1 MVSASV
7 QWAISLNETLHIMTY
22 NVTMVC
28 MACIDIESDRRSL
41 VCYIVG
47 NRFPHI
53 KYHSITTTTTAATT
67 TTANNHFF

>member
-41 VCYIVG
+41 VCYIFG
-47 NRFPHI
+47 NR
-53 KYHSITTTTTAATT
+53 
-67 TTANNHFF
+67 